1 MEVPAWLTRRRDA
14 MEASERLPQ
23 QFNIAAHFVD
33 GNVAE
38 GRAGAP
44 AFHCDDRVLT
54 YGDVQDL
61 TNRTGNVLRD
71 LGVEMEGR
79 VLVLCLDTPEFLGT
93 FWGAIK
99 IGAVPIP
106 VNTLMRS
113 ADYLYFLNDS
123 RARVAVISAPLLAE
137 VGPVLGQARF
147 LKHVLIAGGNP
158 GPYLSYEDQVAR
170 ASARLE
176 AAPTSRD
183 DAAFWLYSSGSTGF
197 PKGAVHLHHDMWI
210 CVETYAKQ
218 VLGIRPTDRVYS
230 AAKLFFAYGLGN
242 AGYFPMAVG
251 AQSVLYPHRPTPEAV
266 FEILTRHRPTLF
278 FGIPTLYAAMLAVKE
293 AERRFDLSSLR
304 LCVSAGEALPE
315 EIYNRWRERFGV
327 EILDGIGTTEILHV
341 FLSNR
346 PGAARPG
353 SSGRPV
359 PGYEAAIVDD
369 EGRPVKQ
376 GDIGNLRVKGDSTM
390 AYYWNKH
397 DKTREALFGAWIQ
410 TGDKYWQDTD
420 GHYWYAGRSDDML
433 KVGGIWV
440 SPVEVEATLIK
451 HAAVLEAAV
460 VGKEDDDRLVK
471 PKAFV
476 VLKEPTQASA
486 ALGDELKAFVKDKI
500 APYKY
505 PRWIEFVGELPKTAT
520 GKIQRFKLRA

>member
-1 MEVPAWLTRRRDA
+1 

-23 QFNIAAHFVD
+23 QFNVAAHFVD
-33 GNVAE
+33 GPVVE
-38 GRAGAP
+38 GRGGAP
-44 AFHCDDRVLT
+44 AFHYEDRVLT

-61 TNRTGNVLRD
+61 ANRTGNVLKS
-71 LGVEMEGR
+71 LGVEMETR
-79 VLVLCLDTPEFLGT
+79 VLVLCLDAPEFLGA

-106 VNTLMRS
+106 VNTLMRG

-137 VGPVLGQARF
+137 AGPVLGQARF
-147 LKHVLIAGGNP
+147 LKHVLVAGGNP
-158 GPYLSYEDQVAR
+158 GPFLSYEDQIAR
-170 ASARLE
+170 ASASLE
-176 AAPTSRD
+176 AASTSRD

-210 CVETYAKQ
+210 CVEAYARR
-218 VLGIRPTDRVYS
+218 VLGLGPTDKVYS

-327 EILDGIGTTEILHV
+327 EILDGIGTTEILHI

-346 PGAARPG
+346 PGAVRPG
-353 SSGRPV
+353 SSGLPV
-359 PGYEAAIVDD
+359 PGYDAIVVDD
-369 EGRPVKQ
+369 EGGPVKP
-376 GDIGNLRVKGDSTM
+376 GDIGNLRVKGDSIM

-397 DKTREALFGAWIQ
+397 DKTRETLFGSWIQ
-410 TGDKYWQDTD
+410 TGDKYWQDAD
-420 GHYWYAGRSDDML
+420 GYFWYAGRADDML

-476 VLKEPTQASA
+476 VLKEPAQASA
-486 ALGDELKAFVKDKI
+486 GLGDELKAFVKDKI